1 MNTPI
6 VTQSAVPT
14 PEFSGQPTS
23 TSPLA
28 AKKRPKRVSTKLTV
42 VAPNASGKSVTYD
55 LAKLADQERFLKN
68 LCAVVHRKTHELHR
82 ELKIVKQLFHD
93 KPRGT
98 TLYGCA
104 SVTDYCEQKLGIT
117 RQAFYA
123 EVGDYRGEQKA
134 KKKAAKES
142 TGQEPEI
149 EIKSDPPKKYT
160 EHERQLMYHAGA
172 AGAQLVEAMES
183 GDQDA
188 QHRLKEEI
196 KMVTDPRL
204 RTELFAEHGVRQ
216 EVLSLKRKVL
226 ELTPL
231 ETSQAKMA
239 REIAK
244 LKQEHAKLKKL
255 VLRLVDEIVEA
266 DRYQALPANLMK
278 VAASIRKELAVDDG
292 SLGLDAGSV
301 Q

>member
-1 MNTPI
+1 MNPESITHH
-6 VTQSAVPT
+6 VAPT
-14 PEFSGQPTS
+14 PEVSQPNS
-23 TSPLA
+23 QDDHAVQP
-28 AKKRPKRVSTKLTV
+28 AKKPKRVSTKLTV

-82 ELKIVKQLFHD
+82 ELKIVKRLFHD

-104 SVTDYCEQKLGIT
+104 SVTEYCEQKLGIT

-123 EVGDYRGEQKA
+123 EVGDYRGKQKA
-134 KKKAAKES
+134 KDS
-142 TGQEPEI
+142 TPGQGLEI

-188 QHRLKEEI
+188 QHRLREEI

-231 ETSQAKMA
+231 ETSRAKMA

-244 LKQEHAKLKKL
+244 LKQDHAKLKKL

-278 VAASIRKELAVDDG
+278 VAASIRKELVVDDG
-292 SLGLDAGSV
+292 SLGLGEPGV
-301 Q
+301 N